1 MMWKKMIPWIIMLL
15 SSIGFVVMFIL
26 FRLGIISKEMSV
38 FQLILWL
45 WGVPSALYEII
56 KIYKGK
62 DEDE

>member
-1 MMWKKMIPWIIMLL
+1 MWKKMIPWIIMLL